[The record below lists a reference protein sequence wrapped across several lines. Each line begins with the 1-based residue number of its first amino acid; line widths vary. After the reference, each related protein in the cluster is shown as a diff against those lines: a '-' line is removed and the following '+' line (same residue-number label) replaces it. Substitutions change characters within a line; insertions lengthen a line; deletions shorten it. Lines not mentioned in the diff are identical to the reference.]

1 MILTGTTYQSKYANH
16 KAVENCGRDQGLRSI
31 DPRFAIEPNRCE

>member
-16 KAVENCGRDQGLRSI
+16 MAVENCGRDQGLSI
-31 DPRFAIEPNRCE
+31 DPRFAIKPHRCE